1 MKKSGLISIILLASL
16 LLSACG
22 GDAGNKAEVTDTN
35 RNAIFKEE
43 ADIYALEEGDIS
55 QIMVV
60 GDTLYVEQYVYN
72 YDMPQAKTEEAMA
85 TSLVTMEEVVEE
97 EVLNDEA
104 VEEDGLAEEIIE
116 EDIMVEETMAS
127 ATRKITGYA
136 PDGTVKSRYSQEQ
149 GQNAGYG
156 HFTVDTEGN
165 IYSIRYQYASYVGDD
180 NTDKIYL
187 ESCAPDGTQKW
198 EIHLN
203 ENMSEGEYFYVSGLF
218 CNEMNQIIVDS
229 GRGIEVYDAQGTP
242 VKMIEKPNTYDCRMI
257 RIRDGKYALASSD
270 GNTAG
275 IQTLDIQSGT
285 LGEKTTLPFNYYRY
299 QVMNG
304 SYYDMYLT
312 DDYGV
317 YGYNIGDAEL
327 TKLMDYVASDFASNY
342 LYQISFIEE
351 DTFVAYY
358 YGDEGAILSKFT
370 KVPEEEVI
378 DKTELT
384 LGCYYLDS
392 DVKRNLVEF
401 NKTSAEYRINIKDY
415 SIYDTMD
422 DYTQGL
428 TRLNADIVAGNVP
441 DIMMLSNQMPV
452 ESYIAKGI
460 FANLDEFL
468 EKDTEI
474 KREDL
479 MPNVLEALSSD
490 GELYRIATSFGVN
503 TFAAKTADVGEEP
516 GWTMDEAIAL
526 LASKPEGTELLSQM
540 TASNFMYYT
549 MWICGEQYVDWDSGQ
564 CYFDSEGFKKI
575 LEYANSLPR
584 EIDYTAVMDDD
595 SYWKEIESQ
604 YRTGKTILSIQYLSG
619 FRDYAY
625 AKQALFGEDI
635 TLIGFPSEEGS
646 GAGLNIGTTMAI
658 SALSKNKDV
667 AWEFVKSFLEEEYQ
681 DNMSYNFPIRI
692 SSLRKLEEKA
702 WGRPYYID
710 EQGNKQEYDDFFY
723 IDRMDIPAVPL
734 TKEETGEL
742 MEYLMSLDKLCV
754 YNEALN
760 NIITEECESYFAG
773 QKTVDEVADIIQSRT
788 KIYVSENS

>member
-1 MKKSGLISIILLASL
+1 VKKSGLISIILLASL

-43 ADIYALEEGDIS
+43 ADIYALEEGDIA

-97 EVLNDEA
+97 EVLSDEA

-351 DTFVAYY
+351 DAFVAYY

-584 EIDYTAVMDDD
+584 EIDYTAVMDDE

-723 IDRMDIPAVPL
+723 IDGMDIPAVPL